1 MARAAASALDGLT
14 AQFHSP
20 GTNIWL
26 ALGQPNNRVIG
37 LNARTP
43 APGRTRGPPGRIS
56 ALHTAPDF
64 GYIRALTGRGEAPS
78 KRPSSTLLAVAGSVR
93 VPPAIKT

>member
-64 GYIRALTGRGEAPS
+64 GYIRALTGRGEAPLQAAILDA
-78 KRPSSTLLAVAGSVR
+78 PGAGGSVR
-93 VPPAIKT
+93 PASTN